1 MIAKKIPKIFF
12 SIFTSVWIEILAPQI
27 APKIPNIEIIIAF
40 LTIPCIVLVIKRK
53 LVGSLA
59 YLLIYGLYFGNH
71 LFNGIITMLE
81 GEAMTM
87 EVSLNLLSDFVA
99 IILALFVFMDMLV
112 DKSRK
117 ANPIDKKTD
126 WYFKNEKYDE
136 ELNAR
141 DSREDKNQYK
151 FY

>member
-1 MIAKKIPKIFF
+1 
-12 SIFTSVWIEILAPQI
+12 
-27 APKIPNIEIIIAF
+27 
-40 LTIPCIVLVIKRK
+40 
-53 LVGSLA
+53 
-59 YLLIYGLYFGNH
+59 
-71 LFNGIITMLE
+71 MLE

-87 EVSLNLLSDFVA
+87 EITINLLSDFVA
-99 IILALFVFMDMLV
+99 IILAIFVFMDMLV

>member
-1 MIAKKIPKIFF
+1 
-12 SIFTSVWIEILAPQI
+12 
-27 APKIPNIEIIIAF
+27 
-40 LTIPCIVLVIKRK
+40 
-53 LVGSLA
+53 
-59 YLLIYGLYFGNH
+59 
-71 LFNGIITMLE
+71 MLE